1 MENDKHYLSQ
11 EKFDALKR
19 ELESLKIDKRRE
31 IAGRLEFAKSM
42 GDLAENAE
50 YQTARE
56 EQADV
61 EQRIDELESIIKVSE
76 IIADRH
82 SSLIGIGST
91 LVVRKEGASEENKY
105 RIVGSEEVDLAAG
118 QISYLSPLG
127 ASLLNKKKGDK
138 ATIKTPTGGEI
149 TYRIIKVS

>member
-1 MENDKHYLSQ
+1 MENDKHYLSR
-11 EKFDALKR
+11 EKFDALKQ
-19 ELESLKIDKRRE
+19 ELETLKIDKRRE

-61 EQRIDELESIIKVSE
+61 EERISELESILKVSE

-82 SSLIGIGST
+82 SSSIGIGST
-91 LVVRKEGASEENKY
+91 LVVRKEGNGEENKY
-105 RIVGSEEVDLAAG
+105 RIVGPEEVDPATG

-138 ATIKTPTGGEI
+138 VMVKTPTGGEI
-149 TYRIIKVS
+149 TYSVIKVS

>member
-11 EKFDALKR
+11 EKFDALKQ

-31 IAGRLEFAKSM
+31 IAERLEFSKSM

-56 EQADV
+56 EQVDV
-61 EQRIDELESIIKVSE
+61 EERINKLESILKVSE

-82 SSLIGIGST
+82 SPLIGIGST

-105 RIVGSEEVDLAAG
+105 RIVGSEEVNLAAG

-138 ATIKTPTGGEI
+138 TTVKTPTGGEI